1 MSLKWITK
9 YILNKSVK
17 RGKVNDFEDFNS
29 IGKVVWEFIS
39 SLYDSGWDTL
49 YVDNTLFRSKVTSKF
64 TSKINNVWKNKES
77 KETEKLAS
85 VSSLPPSI
93 PVKSPKKVKDI
104 AKYFKKITI
113 PKTKKQQESHTLKLC
128 LLATTQGKFWRLK
141 KYSQIFKVIKLKI
154 SKKSSTEAI
163 NQSPISIWP
172 QKDLHANRS
181 LYQWT
186 ATT

>member
-1 MSLKWITK
+1 
-9 YILNKSVK
+9 
-17 RGKVNDFEDFNS
+17 
-29 IGKVVWEFIS
+29 
-39 SLYDSGWDTL
+39 
-49 YVDNTLFRSKVTSKF
+49 LFRSKVTSKF

-128 LLATTQGKFWRLK
+128 LLATTQGKF
-141 KYSQIFKVIKLKI
+141 
-154 SKKSSTEAI
+154 
-163 NQSPISIWP
+163 
-172 QKDLHANRS
+172 
-181 LYQWT
+181 
-186 ATT
+186 